1 MKTDYIGYGLAIVG
15 IIVSY
20 YFYIKSKRNKE
31 PVYSIKSVN
40 VISDYSSKYQALK
53 VIYRGSKVENFTVTK
68 ILLYNRGAE
77 TITKQDI
84 ETINHLRIIGKDTTA
99 LLDAKILQ
107 ANNASNNF
115 DVFLDKEPYIEQKAK
130 IYLIDF
136 DYINKDQ
143 GAVIEVIHTGLTSAD
158 IVIVGDIIGVQNLT
172 EVPPEKLI
180 TNVARTPSE
189 RRELGI
195 AWILVVIGWGI
206 LKYGTDYSDSLIEG
220 GNFLGRILGVVFALV
235 LFFSAIAALVLFMTL
250 VDYVTRPFYKG
261 NEIPKGLEK
270 FKE

>member
-136 DYINKDQ
+136 DY
-143 GAVIEVIHTGLTSAD
+143 
-158 IVIVGDIIGVQNLT
+158 
-172 EVPPEKLI
+172 
-180 TNVARTPSE
+180 
-189 RRELGI
+189 
-195 AWILVVIGWGI
+195 
-206 LKYGTDYSDSLIEG
+206 
-220 GNFLGRILGVVFALV
+220 
-235 LFFSAIAALVLFMTL
+235 
-250 VDYVTRPFYKG
+250 
-261 NEIPKGLEK
+261 
-270 FKE
+270 